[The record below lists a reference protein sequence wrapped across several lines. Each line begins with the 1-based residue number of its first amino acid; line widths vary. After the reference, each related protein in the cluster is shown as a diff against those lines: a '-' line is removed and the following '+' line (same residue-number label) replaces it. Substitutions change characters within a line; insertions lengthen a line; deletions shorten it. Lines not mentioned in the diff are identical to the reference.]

1 MKSWFCC
8 QLLIFNRL
16 QKKGCFE
23 NVLSFNFVSLIQRRV
38 DVIPFHLIQTP
49 KQERIIN
56 LLVLVYNTQAQAL
69 FTVRCHLRCVV
80 IMSAWCC
87 DRYSRLRNWNT
98 LYVCGTDEY
107 GTATET
113 KALEEKLTPRQ
124 ICDKYFAIHR
134 DIYAWFNIQFDLFGR
149 TTTPQQTE
157 WGFGIFAF

>member
-1 MKSWFCC
+1 MKILAMITFHIIWISKQKRLTTVCSLQF
-8 QLLIFNRL
+8 LIFRPKQCSTSLELCWNH
-16 QKKGCFE
+16 
-23 NVLSFNFVSLIQRRV
+23 VSL
-38 DVIPFHLIQTP
+38 
-49 KQERIIN
+49 K
-56 LLVLVYNTQAQAL
+56 
-69 FTVRCHLRCVV
+69 VR
-80 IMSAWCC
+80 WCC

-124 ICDKYFAIHR
+124 ICDKYFTIHR

-157 WGFGIFAF
+157 WGIGIFFFNIYVACLF